1 MEGFCVK
8 HSHQI
13 SSLPLPKNKMTSAPE
28 TMLRI
33 VIENYTIL

>member
-13 SSLPLPKNKMTSAPE
+13 LSLPLLRNKMTFAPE
-28 TMLRI
+28 TMLWV